1 MVAQSLAS
9 LLQRASIDDHEEVL
23 QSCNAVLTK
32 SKSDLQAQHM
42 KVVALLKLDRY
53 EEALKTFQA
62 AGDALKQ
69 SAGLEYA
76 YASYK
81 CGKLEEATEALTR
94 VASGRGANHLEAQV
108 RYRAENFRRAAELY
122 EQLSKDTESSGHEIN
137 DLNINSWA
145 TDAQLQWKG
154 ETEFVRHDRLSR
166 EDLESF
172 ETTYNA
178 ACLNIAKGA
187 FKQSE
192 ILLNRAQSQ
201 HAVLLE
207 IRTQTDNICRTS
219 EDLSPEDKTAEL
231 LPIAVQQLYVL
242 IQLGKLEE
250 AEAVLKDISVE
261 NITELSTKKIARNN
275 IVLAR
280 PTAVN
285 PYILYKALHSTPDAI
300 NNDRLFEFQDRDL
313 IGNSHAADLL
323 VQKYDGIIR
332 STAKAQ
338 LKCPSPSTDAIPN
351 LLSVYNAAAH
361 AQGETGTKAIHKI
374 APLLERR
381 LTDLG
386 LLLTVVQLYVSSGNT
401 ASAIAAMERTLH
413 SLEGSN
419 ESVRFNPGLLS
430 VLVSLYQLE
439 GRTVQIRTT
448 LAQAAAYWRTQS
460 EPPASLLR
468 AAAASLLHSEER
480 TDLATAG
487 DLFRALH
494 KQDPEDLVA
503 IAGYVASQA
512 TLDYAQIESE
522 LDRLP
527 AVSDLIADIDV
538 SALESAGIAPSASS
552 VAAAAA
558 AFASARK
565 RTAASAEDR
574 ANKRVRKSRLPKD
587 FDPAKKPDPERWLPV
602 RDRSSYRPKGRKGKQ
617 RAAALTQG
625 GPVNEKAE
633 ESPTQ
638 QQQKPGGGGGGSN
651 AKKNKKKGKR

>member
-23 QSCNAVLTK
+23 QSCNAVLAK

-62 AGDALKQ
+62 GGDALKQ
-69 SAGLEYA
+69 SASLEYA

-94 VASGRGANHLEAQV
+94 TASGCGASHLEAQV
-108 RYRAENFRRAAELY
+108 RYRAENFRRAAEIY
-122 EQLSKDTESSGHEIN
+122 EQLSKDTTSFGHEIN

-192 ILLNRAQSQ
+192 VLLNRAQ
-201 HAVLLE
+201 
-207 IRTQTDNICRTS
+207 NICRTS
-219 EDLSPEDKTAEL
+219 EDLSPEDKAAEL

-250 AEAVLKDISVE
+250 AEVVLKDIAVDD
-261 NITELSTKKIARNN
+261 ITELSTKKIARNN

-285 PYILYKALHSTPDAI
+285 PYILYKALHDTPDATD
-300 NNDRLFEFQDRDL
+300 NDRLFEFQDRDL
-313 IGNSHAADLL
+313 VGNSHAADLL

-332 STAKAQ
+332 STTKAQ
-338 LKCPSPSTDAIPN
+338 SKRPSPSTDAITN

-361 AQGETGTKAIHKI
+361 AQGETGPKALKQI

-381 LTDLG
+381 PTDIG

-401 ASAIAAMERTLH
+401 TSAITAMERTLRG
-413 SLEGSN
+413 LEGSN

-430 VLVSLYQLE
+430 VLVSLYQRE
-439 GRTVQIRTT
+439 GRLVQIRTT
-448 LAQAAAYWRTQS
+448 LAQAASYWRTKP

-468 AAAASLLHSEER
+468 AAAASLLHSEDR
-480 TDLATAG
+480 GDLSTAG

-494 KQDPEDLVA
+494 QQDPNDRVA

-512 TLDYAQIESE
+512 TLDYARIESE

-538 SALESAGIAPSASS
+538 SALESAGISPSASS

-558 AFASARK
+558 AFAGARK
-565 RTAASAEDR
+565 RTAANADDR

-602 RDRSSYRPKGRKGKQ
+602 RDRSSYRPKGKKGKQ

-633 ESPTQ
+633 ESPAP
-638 QQQKPGGGGGGSN
+638 QQQKSGGGGGGSN